1 MFGFEAERSIPSLIV
16 GIILLALGGIPL
28 LANLG
33 VIPNFLP
40 GALTGIIGSIA
51 LYLIAAGGLYMIID
65 AFLEGLDEPNGVVT
79 LIVGLIIVA
88 VGIINILNK
97 FGILGFSVPF
107 MNEMVYNILFV
118 VEGLFLGIGAFFM
131 Q

>member
-33 VIPNFLP
+33 VIPNFPP